1 MHCVAKRGFYFF
13 SSSLYLTLSL
23 GFETLIISPPRHLC
37 HLVQLNKLSIMKV
50 ITYFVIYKCVWL
62 GTAVTG
68 IRVLC
73 GVSLCRWASAFR
85 RFERMQ
91 CSHLQGSSSPTGH
104 TRRPKSFAA
113 QLWEFWI
120 PHNTDYKSFA
130 IHVKCLTFIDVSW
143 IPTLRIHSEIECLLN
158 KQQRTADKARFSS
171 PSSTSAGSD

>member
-1 MHCVAKRGFYFF
+1 MHCVAKRGLYFF
-13 SSSLYLTLSL
+13 QQFVLNVITGLWNVNCL
-23 GFETLIISPPRHLC
+23 PPLHLR
-37 HLVQLNKLSIMKV
+37 HLVQPNKLIIMKV
-50 ITYFVIYKCVWL
+50 ITYFVIYRCVWL
-62 GTAVTG
+62 STVVTG

-113 QLWEFWI
+113 ELWEFWI

-130 IHVKCLTFIDVSW
+130 IHVKRLTFIDVSR
-143 IPTLRIHSEIECLLN
+143 IPTLRIHGEIECLLN